1 MTRSWSGQLRS
12 LVSRA
17 RARARGVT
25 AAATTPPE
33 GPRRPPAG
41 TRQPLETV
49 RQAVDPAGVRVL
61 VVICRD
67 RPVLLGRR
75 FQEWYPDAQ
84 LTVLFD
90 GPQVKA
96 AEHGFGLTR
105 FAHER
110 GILRA
115 LASLP
120 PADLVVDTR
129 RGRPAAVR
137 STFRRAFLALADGGR
152 YVARLEPAPDG
163 AGDIA
168 GDIAAPSSGDIVDDV
183 GELVRRQDLPTSERR
198 KLSTA
203 LELGLV
209 RALADVTTEGD
220 LLVLRKQ
227 GEHVLKLGVE
237 DTRTALAARGVEQR
251 VIARVP
257 AERHVSASSVW
268 SSDAGLAAER
278 LPDAVEVGEL
288 TCTVYTDVLCAPRQ
302 VAVLERL
309 LLPTSYFLP
318 GRSSRRTR
326 GMHYYGSDY
335 SGLLQEG
342 VEPEALPGTFYHLDN
357 QIPGH
362 YGHVITHDLSKLWAW
377 DAALAQHPGLRL
389 LISPPEGAD
398 DLPAYTYELLGA
410 YGIGRERVRVITG
423 PVRVERLITAS
434 QAFQQPNF
442 LSPVARDVWA
452 RVTAGLLPRAG
463 QDPLPERV
471 FVSRRVATRRRCLN
485 GDEVERRFEDAGF
498 VVVYPED
505 LSLPDQVRLFSSVP
519 VVAGYAG
526 SGLINTVF
534 SAGPAT
540 RVVLASKSYW
550 ATNEYHIAA
559 MYGGDLHYFWCDPVL
574 PDGVSGGVSGGS
586 PDDPG
591 TGRFHADYV
600 FDVDRDGPALDAL
613 LASIGSP
620 VRQPEPPTPAGR

>member
-17 RARARGVT
+17 RARARGAT
-25 AAATTPPE
+25 AAATPAPPE

-49 RQAVDPAGVRVL
+49 RQAVDPAGVRDL

-75 FQEWYPDAQ
+75 FQEWYPDAR
-84 LTVLFD
+84 LTVLYD
-90 GPQVKA
+90 GPQVPA

-115 LASLP
+115 LASVP
-120 PADLVVDTR
+120 PADLIVDTR
-129 RGRPAAVR
+129 RARPAAVR

-152 YVARLEPAPDG
+152 YVARLEPAPD
-163 AGDIA
+163 D
-168 GDIAAPSSGDIVDDV
+168 AAPAPGDTARNGDSAGDIVDDV
-183 GELVRRQDLPTSERR
+183 RELVRRQGLPTSERR
-198 KLSTA
+198 KLSNA
-203 LELGLV
+203 LELGLA
-209 RALADVTTEGD
+209 RALAGVTTEGD
-220 LLVLRKQ
+220 LLVLRKK

-237 DTRTALAARGVEQR
+237 DTRTALAARGVEPR

-257 AERHVSASSVW
+257 AERHVSASSIW
-268 SSDAGLAAER
+268 SSDAALAAER
-278 LPDAVEVGEL
+278 LPDAVDVGEL
-288 TCTVYTDVLCAPRQ
+288 TCTVYADVLVAPRQ

-377 DAALAQHPGLRL
+377 DAALAEHPGLRL
-389 LISPPEGAD
+389 LFSPPEGAD

-410 YGIGRERVRVITG
+410 YGIGRERVRLITG
-423 PVRVERLITAS
+423 PVRVERLITAT

-442 LSPVARDVWA
+442 LSPAARDVWA

-505 LSLPDQVRLFSSVP
+505 LSLPDQVRLFSAVP

-540 RVVLASKSYW
+540 RIVLASKSYW

-559 MYGGDLHYFWCDPVL
+559 MYGGDLHYFWCDPVF
-574 PDGVSGGVSGGS
+574 PGGPGGS
-586 PDDPG
+586 PDDAG

-600 FDVDRDGPALDAL
+600 FDVGRDGPALDAL
-613 LASIGSP
+613 LASLGAA
-620 VRQPEPPTPAGR
+620 VRQPEQPRPTSR